1 MNSQP
6 SQTNKLLLLI
16 AASTPI
22 LLVMYFQNV
31 NVWIILMFFTI
42 TTSQAFNLSTLNI
55 QTDTHSLLSNKIFD
69 IIDAINQIVKDYQG
83 MYQNQVILKDKN
95 DALTKSNEDLAI
107 AIDLLHK
114 DITELKIKYN
124 P

>member
-83 MYQNQVILKDKN
+83 MYQNQIILKDKN

>member
-69 IIDAINQIVKDYQG
+69 IIDVINQIVKDYQG
-83 MYQNQVILKDKN
+83 IYQNQIILKDKN

-114 DITELKIKYN
+114 DIMELKIKYN